1 MISSICSIFLLL
13 VALILLILVTYKTIH
28 RYLIRKRLNNNRK
41 SAYKGLRVVITGAS
55 SGIGEELVYRYAEG
69 GSRVVIVARRM
80 EELERVKKICE
91 TKYKNDQIDVC
102 VADVSVMEDCKRM
115 VEESLGYLD
124 GRMDILVLN
133 AGLGALQRFSDVQS
147 LDGHRRLMEVNYW
160 GCVYS
165 TFYALPYL
173 RKQQNGAKIVVVSSV
188 AGKIGTM
195 FRTAYAPT
203 KHALHG
209 FYDSLRLELLD
220 EGYRKVQIQLIC
232 PGFVKTALHVN
243 AIGSSKDTLKRDLSH
258 FMSVE
263 ECADRMLVAIEEGD
277 FISFLDKAG
286 IMANYIAPFLP
297 QFIYDRIRINVT
309 LKAANTDKKN
319 E

>member
-1 MISSICSIFLLL
+1 MINSICSILLSL
-13 VALILLILVTYKTIH
+13 FALILLIPVAYKTIY
-28 RYLIRKRLNNNRK
+28 RYFIRKRLNNNRK
-41 SAYKGLRVVITGAS
+41 SAYKGLRVVVTGAS
-55 SGIGEELVYRYAEG
+55 SGIGEELVKRYAEG
-69 GSRVVIVARRM
+69 GAKLVIVARRT

-91 TKYKNDQIDVC
+91 AKYGNDQIDIC
-102 VADVSVMEDCKRM
+102 GADVSVMEDCKRM
-115 VEESLGYLD
+115 VEESLRYLD
-124 GRMDILVLN
+124 GRIDILVLN
-133 AGLGALQRFSDVQS
+133 AGLGALQRFNDVQS
-147 LDGHRRLMEVNYW
+147 LHDHRRLMEVNYW

-173 RKQQNGAKIVVVSSV
+173 KKQKNGAKIVVVSSI
-188 AGKIGTM
+188 AGRTGTM

-209 FYDSLRLELLD
+209 FYDSLRLELLE
-220 EGYRKVQIQLIC
+220 EGFKRVQIQLIC

-243 AIGSSKDTLKRDLSH
+243 AIGSSKDTLKRDLSR

-263 ECADRMLVAIEEGD
+263 DCVDKMLVAIEEGH
-277 FISFLDKAG
+277 FISFLDKTG
-286 IMANYIAPFLP
+286 MMTNYIAPFLP
-297 QFIYDRIRINVT
+297 QFIYDKIRINVT